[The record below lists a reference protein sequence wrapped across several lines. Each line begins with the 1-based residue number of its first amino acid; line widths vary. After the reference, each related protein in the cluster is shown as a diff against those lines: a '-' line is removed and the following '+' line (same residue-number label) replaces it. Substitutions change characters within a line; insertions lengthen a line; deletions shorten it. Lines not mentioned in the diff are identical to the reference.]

1 MRRGQAERPGDGT
14 FVFQQPLFAVQSAS
28 VAGEFAI
35 CPDDAVTGD
44 YQGDRVLTVGEAD
57 GAGGGGASDSFGQV
71 AVGVGL
77 TGGNGSQGFPNELL
91 EGRARE
97 LDGHSIQGRQVATEV
112 STDASA

>member
-77 TGGNGSQGFPNELL
+77 TGGNGSQGFSNEIL
-91 EGRARE
+91 EGR
-97 LDGHSIQGRQVATEV
+97 GRGGGGRRGTGRRGA
-112 STDASA
+112 